1 MRGKMGFLDA
11 HSNAGRKGP
20 SVGVGKRTGSHG
32 SCSIPCKSLR
42 ETEVE
47 AKATER

>member
-20 SVGVGKRTGSHG
+20 SVRVGKRTGSHG
-32 SCSIPCKSLR
+32 SSLR